1 MSIYIEPRRTDP
13 VSSSIAASSTSSP
26 TPMLELENIT
36 CGYQPDVPT
45 VRNLSLHLQTG
56 NILCLLG
63 PSGCGKTTTLRAI
76 AGFEKI
82 SEGEIRLQGHVLASA
97 SIHIPS
103 EQRRIG
109 MVFQE
114 YALFPHMSVQDNVA
128 FGLYH
133 WQPSDRK
140 GRVQALMNLVGLQD
154 LEHRFP
160 HELSGGQQQRVAIAR
175 ALAPKPLMLLLD
187 EPFSNL
193 DPDMT
198 IKMRKEL
205 YRVLRQT
212 QTTAILVTH
221 DHEEAFAMADY
232 VAVMQDGVL
241 VQCDTPEAIYQQ
253 PSCAFVAEFIGQAN
267 TVPGIIKNGQVETEI
282 GTFPNQSDFHSESR
296 VLVMIRPND
305 IQFTPSETG
314 SGRIE
319 SRQFQGSQTL
329 YAIRLTSGHLIH
341 CCMSPVPVYNIDTPV
356 VVQVTTS
363 QTILFQQAALSQSER
378 RFST

>member
-1 MSIYIEPRRTDP
+1 MSIFVEPRQTDP
-13 VSSSIAASSTSSP
+13 MSSSIATPSTASQA
-26 TPMLELENIT
+26 PMLELENIT
-36 CGYQPDVPT
+36 CGYQPDIPT
-45 VRNLSLHLQTG
+45 VRNLSFHLQPG
-56 NILCLLG
+56 NITCLLG

-82 SEGEIRLQGHVLASA
+82 STGEIRLHGQVLASA
-97 SIHIPS
+97 SIHIPP
-103 EQRRIG
+103 EQRRVG

-114 YALFPHMSVQDNVA
+114 YALFPHMSVEDNVA

-140 GRVQALMNLVGLQD
+140 DRVQTLLELVGLRG

-221 DHEEAFAMADY
+221 DHEEAFAMADQ
-232 VAVMQDGVL
+232 VAVMQNGVL
-241 VQCDTPEAIYQQ
+241 VQCDTPEAIYQH
-253 PSCAFVAEFIGQAN
+253 PSCSFVAEFIGQAN
-267 TVPGIIKNGQVETEI
+267 TIPGIINNGQIETEI
-282 GTFPNQSDFHSESR
+282 GIFPNQSDFHSETH

-305 IQFTPSETG
+305 IQFTPSQTG

-329 YAIRLTSGHLIH
+329 YGIRLSSGQLIY
-341 CCMSPVPVYNIDTPV
+341 CCMLPIPVYNIETSV
-356 VVQVTTS
+356 IIHVTTS
-363 QTILFQQAALSQSER
+363 HAIIFPQPALS
-378 RFST
+378 

>member
-1 MSIYIEPRRTDP
+1 MSLFVEARQMDP
-13 VSSSIAASSTSSP
+13 VSSSIATSSTSSQA
-26 TPMLELENIT
+26 PMLELEHVT

-45 VRNLSLHLQTG
+45 VRNLSLHLQPG

-82 SEGEIRLQGHVLASA
+82 SAGEIRLQDQILASA
-97 SIHIPS
+97 SFHMPP
-103 EQRRIG
+103 EQRRVG
-109 MVFQE
+109 LVFQE
-114 YALFPHMSVQDNVA
+114 YALFPHMSVEDNVA

-133 WQPSDRK
+133 WQSSDRK
-140 GRVQALMNLVGLQD
+140 TRVQTLLDLVGLQGFR
-154 LEHRFP
+154 HRFP
-160 HELSGGQQQRVAIAR
+160 HEISGGQQQRVAIAR

-221 DHEEAFAMADY
+221 DHEEAFAMADH

-241 VQCDTPEAIYQQ
+241 VQCDTPEAIYQH
-253 PSCAFVAEFIGQAN
+253 PSCSFVAEFIGQAN
-267 TVPGIIKNGQVETEI
+267 TIPGIIHNGQIETEI

-305 IQFTPSETG
+305 IQFTPSESG

-319 SRQFQGSQTL
+319 SRQFQGSQTV
-329 YAIRLTSGHLIH
+329 YAIRLASGQLIH
-341 CCMSPVPVYNIDTPV
+341 CCMSPIPVYNIETSV
-356 VVQVTTS
+356 IVHVTTS
-363 QTILFQQAALSQSER
+363 QTILFPQPALS
-378 RFST
+378 

>member
-1 MSIYIEPRRTDP
+1 M
-13 VSSSIAASSTSSP
+13 
-26 TPMLELENIT
+26 T
-36 CGYQPDVPT
+36 CGYQLDVPT
-45 VRNLSLHLQTG
+45 VRNLSLHIEPG
-56 NILCLLG
+56 KILCLLG

-76 AGFEKI
+76 AGFEPL
-82 SEGEIRLQGHVLASA
+82 SAGEIRLQGQVLASA
-97 SIHIPS
+97 SFHLPP
-103 EQRRIG
+103 EQRRVG

-114 YALFPHMSVQDNVA
+114 YALFPHMSVEDNVA

-133 WQPSDRK
+133 WQTSDRQS
-140 GRVQALMNLVGLQD
+140 RIQVLLELVGLQG

-193 DPDMT
+193 DPEMT

-221 DHEEAFAMADY
+221 DHEEAFAMADQ

-241 VQCDTPEAIYQQ
+241 VQCDTPEVIYQQ
-253 PSCAFVAEFIGQAN
+253 PSCSFVAEFIGQAN
-267 TVPGIIKNGQVETEI
+267 TIPGIIQKGQIETEI
-282 GTFPNQSDFHSESR
+282 GTFPNQSDFLSESR

-305 IQFTPSETG
+305 IEFTPAESG

-319 SRQFQGSQTL
+319 NRQFQGSQTL
-329 YAIRLTSGHLIH
+329 YAIRLNSGLLLH
-341 CCMSPVPVYNIDTPV
+341 CCMKPIPVYNIDISV
-356 VVQVTTS
+356 IVHITTS
-363 QTILFQQAALSQSER
+363 HTILFPQPALS
-378 RFST
+378 

>member
-1 MSIYIEPRRTDP
+1 MALLVDARQMDL
-13 VSSSIAASSTSSP
+13 TSLPTTSP
-26 TPMLELENIT
+26 HAPMLELRNIT
-36 CGYQPDVPT
+36 CEYLSEVPA
-45 VRNLSLHLQTG
+45 VRNLSLQLQPG
-56 NILCLLG
+56 SILCLLG

-82 SEGEIRLQGHVLASA
+82 STGEIRLQGQLLAS
-97 SIHIPS
+97 SSLHLPP
-103 EQRRIG
+103 EQRRVG

-114 YALFPHMSVQDNVA
+114 YALFPHMSVEDNVA

-133 WQPSDRK
+133 WKPADRRS
-140 GRVQALMNLVGLQD
+140 RVQTLLELVGLKG
-154 LEHRFP
+154 LEHRYP

-221 DHEEAFAMADY
+221 DHEEAFAMADH

-253 PSCAFVAEFIGQAN
+253 PSSSFVAEFIGQAN
-267 TVPGIIKNGQVETEI
+267 TIPGVIHNGHIETEI
-282 GTFPNQSDFHSESR
+282 GTFPNESNFKGHSR

-305 IQFTPSETG
+305 IQFTPSESG
-314 SGRIE
+314 SARIE

-329 YAIRLTSGHLIH
+329 YSIRLKSGQLIH
-341 CCMSPVPVYNIDTPV
+341 CCMLPIPVYNIETSV
-356 VVQVTTS
+356 NVHVTTS
-363 QTILFQQAALSQSER
+363 HTILFPQPALS
-378 RFST
+378 

>member
-1 MSIYIEPRRTDP
+1 M
-13 VSSSIAASSTSSP
+13 ASTSDTSSP
-26 TPMLELENIT
+26 TSQAPMLELQNIT
-36 CGYQPDVPT
+36 CGYQSNAPT
-45 VRNLSLHLQTG
+45 VQNLSLHLQPG

-76 AGFEKI
+76 AGFEKL
-82 SEGEIRLQGHVLASA
+82 SAGEIRLQSEMLAST
-97 SIHIPS
+97 SVHLPP
-103 EQRRIG
+103 EQRRVG

-114 YALFPHMSVQDNVA
+114 YALFPHMTVEENVA

-133 WQPSDRK
+133 WQASDRQS
-140 GRVQALMNLVGLQD
+140 RVQVMLDLVGLQS
-154 LEHRFP
+154 LEQRFP

-221 DHEEAFAMADY
+221 DHEEAFAMADQ
-232 VAVMQDGVL
+232 VAVMKDGVL
-241 VQCDTPEAIYQQ
+241 VQCDAPETIYQQ

-267 TVPGIIKNGQVETEI
+267 TIPGIIQGSQVETEL
-282 GTFPNQSDFHSESR
+282 GPMTNQSDFESGSR
-296 VLVMIRPND
+296 VLVMVRPDD

-329 YAIRLTSGHLIH
+329 YAIRLKSGQLIH
-341 CCMSPVPVYNIDTPV
+341 CCMKPIPVYNIETSV
-356 VVQVTTS
+356 MVHITTS
-363 QTILFQQAALSQSER
+363 HTILFPQPALS
-378 RFST
+378 

>member
-1 MSIYIEPRRTDP
+1 MDP
-13 VSSSIAASSTSSP
+13 SALSPDASSVS
-26 TPMLELENIT
+26 PMLELQNIT
-36 CGYQPDVPT
+36 CGYQADVPT
-45 VRNLSLHLQTG
+45 VHNLSLHLQRG

-76 AGFEKI
+76 AGFEKL
-82 SEGEIRLQGHVLASA
+82 SAGEIRLQGDVLAS
-97 SIHIPS
+97 PS
-103 EQRRIG
+103 VHLPPEQRRVG

-114 YALFPHMSVQDNVA
+114 YALFPHMTVKDNVA

-133 WQPSDRK
+133 WQAADRQA
-140 GRVQALMNLVGLQD
+140 RVQVMLDIVGLQG
-154 LEHRFP
+154 LELRFP

-221 DHEEAFAMADY
+221 DHEEAFAMADQ

-241 VQCDTPEAIYQQ
+241 VQCDSPETIYQQ

-267 TVPGIIKNGQVETEI
+267 TIPGIIHNEHVETEI
-282 GTFPNQSDFHSESR
+282 GSITNQSDYESGSR
-296 VLVMIRPND
+296 VLVMVRPD
-305 IQFTPSETG
+305 DMQFTPSETG
-314 SGRIE
+314 PGKIE

-329 YAIRLTSGHLIH
+329 YAIRLKSGQLIH
-341 CCMSPVPVYNIDTPV
+341 CCMKPIPVYNIETSVMIDI
-356 VVQVTTS
+356 TTS
-363 QTILFQQAALSQSER
+363 QTILFPQPALS
-378 RFST
+378 

>member
-1 MSIYIEPRRTDP
+1 
-13 VSSSIAASSTSSP
+13 
-26 TPMLELENIT
+26 MLELNHIT
-36 CGYQPDVPT
+36 CGYQPAVPT
-45 VRNLSLHLQTG
+45 VRNLSLHLQPG

-82 SEGEIRLQGHVLASA
+82 SEGEIRLQGQVLASV
-97 SIHIPS
+97 SFHMPP
-103 EQRRIG
+103 EQRQVG
-109 MVFQE
+109 MIFQE
-114 YALFPHMSVQDNVA
+114 YALFPHMSVEDNVT

-133 WQPSDRK
+133 WQTSDRK
-140 GRVQALMNLVGLQD
+140 GRVQTLMELVGLQG

-221 DHEEAFAMADY
+221 DHEEAFAMADH

-253 PSCAFVAEFIGQAN
+253 PSCSFVAEFIGQAN

-282 GTFPNQSDFHSESR
+282 GTFPNRSDFHSESP

-305 IQFTPSETG
+305 IKFTPSETG

-329 YAIRLTSGHLIH
+329 YAIRLSSGQLIH
-341 CCMSPVPVYNIDTPV
+341 CCMLPIPVYNIDTSV
-356 VVQVTTS
+356 IVHVTTS
-363 QTILFQQAALSQSER
+363 HTLLFPQPTLS
-378 RFST
+378 

>member
-1 MSIYIEPRRTDP
+1 MSLSVETLRMNL
-13 VSSSIAASSTSSP
+13 VASSTDTSSTSTQP
-26 TPMLELENIT
+26 PMLELQNIT

-45 VRNLSLHLQTG
+45 VRNLSLHLEPG

-76 AGFEKI
+76 AGFEKL
-82 SEGEIRLQGHVLASA
+82 SAGEIRLQGQLLASA
-97 SIHIPS
+97 SFHLPP
-103 EQRRIG
+103 EQRRVG

-114 YALFPHMSVQDNVA
+114 YALFPHMSVEDNVA

-133 WQPSDRK
+133 WQTSDRQS
-140 GRVQALMNLVGLQD
+140 RVQVLLDLVGLQG

-175 ALAPKPLMLLLD
+175 ALAPKPLMVLLD

-205 YRVLRQT
+205 YRVLQQT

-221 DHEEAFAMADY
+221 DHEEAFAMADH

-241 VQCDTPEAIYQQ
+241 VQCDTPEVIYQQ
-253 PSCAFVAEFIGQAN
+253 PSCSFVAEFIGQAN
-267 TVPGIIKNGQVETEI
+267 TIPGIIQNGQIETEI
-282 GTFPNQSDFHSESR
+282 GTFPNQSDFLSDSR
-296 VLVMIRPND
+296 VLVMVRPND
-305 IQFTPSETG
+305 IEFTPSESG
-314 SGRIE
+314 SGKIE
-319 SRQFQGSQTL
+319 SRQFQGSQTV
-329 YAIRLTSGHLIH
+329 YGIRLKSGQLIH
-341 CCMSPVPVYNIDTPV
+341 CCMKPIPVYNIETSV
-356 VVQVTTS
+356 IVHITTS
-363 QTILFQQAALSQSER
+363 HTILFPQPALS
-378 RFST
+378 

>member
-1 MSIYIEPRRTDP
+1 MI
-13 VSSSIAASSTSSP
+13 
-26 TPMLELENIT
+26 
-36 CGYQPDVPT
+36 
-45 VRNLSLHLQTG
+45 
-56 NILCLLG
+56 
-63 PSGCGKTTTLRAI
+63 
-76 AGFEKI
+76 
-82 SEGEIRLQGHVLASA
+82 
-97 SIHIPS
+97 
-103 EQRRIG
+103 
-109 MVFQE
+109 FQE
-114 YALFPHMSVQDNVA
+114 YALFPHMCVEDNVA

-133 WQPSDRK
+133 WQASDRQT
-140 GRVQALMNLVGLQD
+140 RVQVLLDLVGLQG

-221 DHEEAFAMADY
+221 DHEEAFAMADQ

-241 VQCDTPEAIYQQ
+241 VQSDTPETIYQH
-253 PSCAFVAEFIGQAN
+253 PSCSFVAEFIGQAN
-267 TVPGIIKNGQVETEI
+267 TLPGIIHNGQIETEI

-305 IQFTPSETG
+305 IQFTPSESG

-329 YAIRLTSGHLIH
+329 YSIRLKSGQLIH
-341 CCMSPVPVYNIDTPV
+341 CCMLPIPVYNIETSV
-356 VVQVTTS
+356 IVHVTTS
-363 QTILFQQAALSQSER
+363 HTILFPQPALS
-378 RFST
+378 

>member
-1 MSIYIEPRRTDP
+1 M
-13 VSSSIAASSTSSP
+13 ASSTDTSSSSTP

-36 CGYQPDVPT
+36 CGYQPNAPT
-45 VRNLSLHLQTG
+45 VHNLSLKLQPG

-76 AGFEKI
+76 AGFEKLAA
-82 SEGEIRLQGHVLASA
+82 GEIRLQGQVLASV
-97 SIHIPS
+97 SFHLPP
-103 EQRRIG
+103 EQRRVG

-114 YALFPHMSVQDNVA
+114 YALFPHLSVEDNVA

-133 WQPSDRK
+133 WQAADRDA
-140 GRVQALMNLVGLQD
+140 RVQSLLELVGLKG

-160 HELSGGQQQRVAIAR
+160 HELSGGQQQRVALAR

-212 QTTAILVTH
+212 RTTAILVTH
-221 DHEEAFAMADY
+221 DHEEAFAMADQ
-232 VAVMQDGVL
+232 VAVMQEGVL
-241 VQCDTPEAIYQQ
+241 VQCDTPESIYQQ

-267 TVPGIIKNGQVETEI
+267 TVPGIINNGVVETEI
-282 GTFPNQSDFHSESR
+282 GAFPHQSNFHSGSR
-296 VLVMIRPND
+296 VLVMIRPNE
-305 IQFTPSETG
+305 IQFTPAERG
-314 SGRIE
+314 SGHIE

-329 YAIRLTSGHLIH
+329 YGIRLASDHLIH
-341 CCMSPVPVYNIDTPV
+341 CCMSPIPVYNIDTV
-356 VVQVTTS
+356 VKLQVTIS
-363 QTILFQQAALSQSER
+363 QTVLFQQPALS
-378 RFST
+378 

>member
-1 MSIYIEPRRTDP
+1 MP
-13 VSSSIAASSTSSP
+13 SSSDTTSP
-26 TPMLELENIT
+26 TSETSMLELRNIT
-36 CGYQPDVPT
+36 CGYEPNTPT
-45 VRNLSLHLQTG
+45 VRALSLHLQPG

-76 AGFEKI
+76 AGFEKL
-82 SEGEIRLQGHVLASA
+82 SAGEIKLQDEVLAST
-97 SIHIPS
+97 SVHLPP

-114 YALFPHMSVQDNVA
+114 YALFPHMSVKDNVA

-133 WQPSDRK
+133 WQAADRQS
-140 GRVQALMNLVGLQD
+140 RVQVMLDIVGLQG
-154 LEHRFP
+154 LELRFP

-221 DHEEAFAMADY
+221 DHEEAFAMADQ
-232 VAVMQDGVL
+232 VAVMKDGVL
-241 VQCDTPEAIYQQ
+241 VQCDTPETIYQQ
-253 PSCAFVAEFIGQAN
+253 PSCSFVAEFIGQAN
-267 TVPGIIKNGQVETEI
+267 TIPGIIQNGHVETEI
-282 GTFPNQSDFHSESR
+282 GLIPHQSDFETGSR
-296 VLVMIRPND
+296 VLVMVRPDD
-305 IQFTPSETG
+305 IQFSPSETG
-314 SGRIE
+314 PGRIE

-329 YAIRLTSGHLIH
+329 YAIRLLSGQLMH
-341 CCMSPVPVYNIDTPV
+341 CCMKPIPVYNIETSV
-356 VVQVTTS
+356 MVHITTS
-363 QTILFQQAALSQSER
+363 HTILFPQPALS
-378 RFST
+378 

>member
-1 MSIYIEPRRTDP
+1 
-13 VSSSIAASSTSSP
+13 
-26 TPMLELENIT
+26 MLELDHIT
-36 CGYQPDVPT
+36 CGYRPDVAT
-45 VRNLSLHLQTG
+45 VQDLSLHLQPG

-76 AGFEKI
+76 AGFEKV
-82 SEGEIRLQGHVLASA
+82 SSGEIRLEGQIVASA
-97 SIHIPS
+97 SIHVPP
-103 EQRRIG
+103 ERRRVG

-114 YALFPHMSVQDNVA
+114 YALFPHLSVKDNVA

-133 WQPSDRK
+133 WQSAERQA
-140 GRVQALMNLVGLQD
+140 RVQTLLELVGLQG
-154 LEHRFP
+154 LAHRFP

-193 DPDMT
+193 DPEMT

-221 DHEEAFAMADY
+221 DHEEAFAMADQ
-232 VAVMQDGVL
+232 VAVMQDGRL
-241 VQCDTPEAIYQQ
+241 VQCATPETIYQQ
-253 PSCAFVAEFIGQAN
+253 PSCSFVAEFIGQAN
-267 TVPGIIKNGQVETEI
+267 TIPGIITNGQVETEI
-282 GTFPNQSDFHSESR
+282 GTFTNQSDLSAQSR

-305 IQFTPSETG
+305 IQFTPAEPG

-329 YAIRLTSGHLIH
+329 YAIRLHSGQLIH
-341 CCMSPVPVYNIDTPV
+341 CCMMPIPVYNIDTTV
-356 VVQVTTS
+356 KIQVTTS
-363 QTILFQQAALSQSER
+363 QTILFPQPALS
-378 RFST
+378 

>member
-1 MSIYIEPRRTDP
+1 MVLSAGQRGTAAVSLPTETSRSPSQAP
-13 VSSSIAASSTSSP
+13 V
-26 TPMLELENIT
+26 LELDNIT

-45 VRNLSLHLQTG
+45 VRNLSLHLQPG
-56 NILCLLG
+56 HILCLLG

-82 SEGEIRLQGHVLASA
+82 SAGEIRLQGQSIASA
-97 SIHIPS
+97 SFHMPP
-103 EQRRIG
+103 EKRRVG

-114 YALFPHMSVQDNVA
+114 YALFPHMHVEDNMA

-133 WQPSDRK
+133 WQTTDRK
-140 GRVQALMNLVGLQD
+140 VRVQALLELVGLQGF
-154 LEHRFP
+154 EHRFP
-160 HELSGGQQQRVAIAR
+160 HELSGGQQQRVALAR
-175 ALAPKPLMLLLD
+175 ALAPKPIMLLLD

-193 DPDMT
+193 DPEMT

-205 YRVLRQT
+205 SRVLRQT

-221 DHEEAFAMADY
+221 DHEEAFAMADH
-232 VAVMQDGVL
+232 VAVMQEGVI
-241 VQCDTPEAIYQQ
+241 VQYDTPEAIYQQ

-267 TVPGIIKNGQVETEI
+267 TVQGIIKNGQVETEI
-282 GTFPNQSDFHSESR
+282 GTFPNRSDFHSEGR
-296 VLVMIRPND
+296 VLVMIRSND
-305 IQFTPSETG
+305 IQFTPSESG

-329 YAIRLTSGHLIH
+329 YAIRLKSGQLIH
-341 CCMSPVPVYNIDTPV
+341 CCMSPFPVYNIDTPV

-363 QTILFQQAALSQSER
+363 HTILFQQPALS
-378 RFST
+378 

>member
-1 MSIYIEPRRTDP
+1 
-13 VSSSIAASSTSSP
+13 
-26 TPMLELENIT
+26 MLELDHIT
-36 CGYQPDVPT
+36 CGYQPDVAT
-45 VRNLSLHLQTG
+45 VRDLSLHLQPG

-76 AGFEKI
+76 AGFEKV
-82 SEGEIRLQGHVLASA
+82 SSGEIRLQGQVVASA
-97 SIHIPS
+97 SVHVPP
-103 EQRRIG
+103 ERRRVG

-114 YALFPHMSVQDNVA
+114 YALFPHLSVKDNVA

-133 WQPSDRK
+133 WESGERQS
-140 GRVQALMNLVGLQD
+140 RVQSLLELVGLQGLD
-154 LEHRFP
+154 HRFP

-193 DPDMT
+193 DPEMT

-221 DHEEAFAMADY
+221 DHEEAFAMADQ

-241 VQCDTPEAIYQQ
+241 VQCATPETIYQQ
-253 PSCAFVAEFIGQAN
+253 PSCSFVAEFIGQAN
-267 TVPGIIKNGQVETEI
+267 TIPGIIHQGQVETEI
-282 GTFPNQSDFHSESR
+282 GTFTHQSDLLNQSR

-305 IQFTPSETG
+305 IQFTPAEPG

-329 YAIRLTSGHLIH
+329 YAIRLNSGQLIH
-341 CCMSPVPVYNIDTPV
+341 CCMLPIPVYNIDTSV
-356 VVQVTTS
+356 NIQVTTS
-363 QTILFQQAALSQSER
+363 QTILFPQPALS
-378 RFST
+378 

>member
-1 MSIYIEPRRTDP
+1 MDP
-13 VSSSIAASSTSSP
+13 SALPPDTSSVP
-26 TPMLELENIT
+26 SMLELRNIT
-36 CGYQPDVPT
+36 CGYEANTPT
-45 VRNLSLHLQTG
+45 VRDLSFTLQPG

-76 AGFEKI
+76 AGFEKLTA
-82 SEGEIRLQGHVLASA
+82 GEIRLQNEVLGSTTV
-97 SIHIPS
+97 HLPP
-103 EQRRIG
+103 EQRRVG

-114 YALFPHMSVQDNVA
+114 YALFPHMSVKDNVA

-133 WQPSDRK
+133 WQTTDRQS
-140 GRVQALMNLVGLQD
+140 RVQVMLDIVGLQG
-154 LEHRFP
+154 LELRFP

-221 DHEEAFAMADY
+221 DHEEAFAMADQ
-232 VAVMQDGVL
+232 VAVMKDGVL
-241 VQCDTPEAIYQQ
+241 VQCDTPETIYQH

-267 TVPGIIKNGQVETEI
+267 TIPGIIQNGHVETEI
-282 GTFPNQSDFHSESR
+282 GSIPHQSDFVSGNR
-296 VLVMIRPND
+296 VLVMVRPDD
-305 IQFTPSETG
+305 IQLTPSETG
-314 SGRIE
+314 PGQIE

-329 YAIRLTSGHLIH
+329 YAIRLQSGQLIH
-341 CCMSPVPVYNIDTPV
+341 CCMKPIPVYNIETSV
-356 VVQVTTS
+356 MVHITTS
-363 QTILFQQAALSQSER
+363 HTILFPQPALS
-378 RFST
+378 

>member
-1 MSIYIEPRRTDP
+1 MA
-13 VSSSIAASSTSSP
+13 SSSNTSTP
-26 TPMLELENIT
+26 TSQVPMLELRNIT

-45 VRNLSLHLQTG
+45 VRNLTLHLQEG

-76 AGFEKI
+76 AGFEKL
-82 SEGEIRLQGHVLASA
+82 SGGEIHLQGEVLASSA
-97 SIHIPS
+97 VHRPP
-103 EQRRIG
+103 EQRRVG
-109 MVFQE
+109 LVFQE
-114 YALFPHMSVQDNVA
+114 YALFPHMNVEDNVA

-133 WQPSDRK
+133 WKNSDRQT
-140 GRVQALMNLVGLQD
+140 RVHTMLELVGLQG

-221 DHEEAFAMADY
+221 DHEEAFAMADQ
-232 VAVMQDGVL
+232 VAVMQDGLL
-241 VQCDTPEAIYQQ
+241 VQCDTPETIYQQ
-253 PSCAFVAEFIGQAN
+253 PSCSFVAEFIGQAN
-267 TVPGIIKNGQVETEI
+267 TIPGIIQNGQIETEI
-282 GTFPNQSDFHSESR
+282 GTIPNQSDFESQSR
-296 VLVMIRPND
+296 VLVMVRPDD

-314 SGRIE
+314 AGRIE

-329 YAIRLTSGHLIH
+329 YSIRLKSGQLIH
-341 CCMSPVPVYNIDTPV
+341 CCMKPIPVYNIETSV
-356 VVQVTTS
+356 IVHVTTS
-363 QTILFQQAALSQSER
+363 HTILFPQPALS
-378 RFST
+378 

>member
-1 MSIYIEPRRTDP
+1 MSLFVEARQMDP
-13 VSSSIAASSTSSP
+13 VSSSIEPSSQA
-26 TPMLELENIT
+26 PMLEIAHIT

-45 VRNLSLHLQTG
+45 VRDLSLHLQPG

-82 SEGEIRLQGHVLASA
+82 SVGEIRLQGQVLASA
-97 SIHIPS
+97 SFHMPP
-103 EQRRIG
+103 EHRRVG
-109 MVFQE
+109 LVFQE
-114 YALFPHMSVQDNVA
+114 YALFPHMSVEDNVA

-140 GRVQALMNLVGLQD
+140 TRVQTLLDLVSLQG

-160 HELSGGQQQRVAIAR
+160 HEISGGQQQRVAIAR

-221 DHEEAFAMADY
+221 DHEEAFAIADH

-241 VQCDTPEAIYQQ
+241 VQCDTPEAIYQH
-253 PSCAFVAEFIGQAN
+253 PSCSFVAEFIGQAN
-267 TVPGIIKNGQVETEI
+267 TIPGIINNGQIETEI

-319 SRQFQGSQTL
+319 SRQFQGSQTV
-329 YAIRLTSGHLIH
+329 YAIRLASGQLIH
-341 CCMSPVPVYNIDTPV
+341 CCMSPIPVYNIETSV
-356 VVQVTTS
+356 IVHVTTS
-363 QTILFQQAALSQSER
+363 HTILFPQPALS
-378 RFST
+378 

>member
-1 MSIYIEPRRTDP
+1 MDP
-13 VSSSIAASSTSSP
+13 SALPPDTASVP
-26 TPMLELENIT
+26 PMLELRNIT
-36 CGYQPDVPT
+36 CGYEPNIPT
-45 VRNLSLHLQTG
+45 VRDLSLHLQPG

-76 AGFEKI
+76 AGFEKL
-82 SEGEIRLQGHVLASA
+82 SAGEIRLQGEVLASTA
-97 SIHIPS
+97 VHLPP

-114 YALFPHMSVQDNVA
+114 YALFPHMNVKDNVA

-133 WQPSDRK
+133 WQSADRQS
-140 GRVQALMNLVGLQD
+140 RVQVMLDLVGLQE
-154 LEHRFP
+154 LELRFP

-221 DHEEAFAMADY
+221 DHEEAFAMADQ

-241 VQCDTPEAIYQQ
+241 VQCDPPETIYQQ
-253 PSCAFVAEFIGQAN
+253 PSCSFVAEFIGQAN
-267 TVPGIIKNGQVETEI
+267 TIPGVIQNGHVETEI
-282 GTFPNQSDFHSESR
+282 GSITNQSDFESGSR
-296 VLVMIRPND
+296 VLVMVRPDD

-314 SGRIE
+314 PGQIE

-329 YAIRLTSGHLIH
+329 YAIRLKSGQLIQ
-341 CCMSPVPVYNIDTPV
+341 CCMKPIPVYNIETSV
-356 VVQVTTS
+356 MVQITTS
-363 QTILFQQAALSQSER
+363 HTILFPQPALS
-378 RFST
+378 